1 MFAILF
7 SLYPLPD
14 HEVAK
19 NGNDHILKLILMTF
33 SKVCLTYQYISE
45 EENFSLQE

>member
-7 SLYPLPD
+7 SLFPLPD

-19 NGNDHILKLILMTF
+19 NGNDHILKLILMAF
-33 SKVCLTYQYISE
+33 SKVSLTHQYISE
-45 EENFSLQE
+45 EENISLQE